1 MMACCQ
7 CQGLESLFNDK
18 TAAKELKE
26 YRRNGP
32 KTTTQ
37 LLISALE
44 AEGVRNLT
52 LLDIGGG
59 VGVVQHEL
67 LRAGVCKV
75 TSVDGSSAYLEAAR
89 REAERQGT
97 ADRVSYYHADFIELA
112 AEIEPADIVTLD
124 RAICC
129 YPDMPALV
137 GLSSQ
142 KARQMYGVVYPRDT
156 WWIRLGATVVNFG
169 TWLFRKRYRFFI
181 HPSAEVEA
189 VLSRQ
194 GFTERFKRR
203 TFFWQTV
210 IYSR

>member
-1 MMACCQ
+1 MACGQ

-18 TAAKELKE
+18 TAAKELRE
-26 YRRNGP
+26 YHRNGP

-67 LRAGVCKV
+67 LRAGVRKV

-89 REAERQGT
+89 CEAERQGS

-137 GLSSQ
+137 GLSSE
-142 KARQMYGVVYPRDT
+142 KAGKMYGVVYPRDT
-156 WWIRLGATVVNFG
+156 WWIRLGATVINFG
-169 TWLFRKRYRFFI
+169 TWLFRKPYRFFI

-189 VLSRQ
+189 VLYQQ
-194 GFTERFKRR
+194 GFTKCFNRQ
-203 TFFWQTV
+203 TFFWQTAV
-210 IYSR
+210 YTR